1 MSKTIGI
8 VCEGPTDYILLKT
21 VVDRISQQENHFA
34 LLQPEDDLMGN
45 YGNGWKGVWKWCADH
60 ASFLDE
66 YMCEITPTL
75 DLIIIQMDGD
85 VSRKEKEVHCLC
97 HDNLECEFRGSVS
110 PLECSQIKENQCPIT
125 LPCNAHGTPPQAY
138 VDHLMVQIATW
149 LGGDFHA
156 NKICPVIPCDSTD
169 AWVVAA
175 FETPP
180 DIEQLSDPW
189 EQIIS
194 RSKQYHGIRIPG
206 RKKNQ
211 VIYRQLAEKVGE
223 NWERVVEACRE
234 AARFDG
240 CIRAYFHGSQLM

>member
-21 VVDRISQQENHFA
+21 VIDRISRQENHFV

-66 YMCEITPTL
+66 YMCE
-75 DLIIIQMDGD
+75 
-85 VSRKEKEVHCLC
+85 
-97 HDNLECEFRGSVS
+97 FRGSVS
-110 PLECSQIKENQCPIT
+110 PLECSQIKENHCPIT

-138 VDHLMVQIATW
+138 VNHLMVQIATW

-169 AWVVAA
+169 AWVVVA

-240 CIRAYFHGSQLM
+240 CIRTYFHGSQLI